1 MLRIKPLFILCAALL
16 TVTPAASADVNSDMN
31 QFFNKLGFASNTT
44 QPGVWQGQAAGYAY
58 GGSLYARTQVKNVQL
73 ISMTLPDINAGCGG
87 IDAYLGSFS
96 FINGEQLQRF
106 VKQIMSNAAGYF
118 FDLALQTTVPEIK
131 TAKDFLQKMASDINS
146 MNLSSCQ
153 AAQGIIG
160 GLFPRTQVSQQ
171 KVCQDIAGESNI
183 FADWAASR
191 QGCTV
196 GGKSDSVRD
205 KASDKDKERVTK
217 NINIMWNALSK
228 NRMFDGNKELK
239 EFVMTLT
246 GSLVF
251 GPNGEI
257 TPLSARTTD
266 RSIIR
271 AMMEGGTAKI
281 YHCNDSDKC
290 LKVVAD
296 TPVTISRDN
305 ALKSQITKLLA
316 SIQNKAVSDTPL
328 DDKEKGFISS
338 TTIPVFKYLVVRNVL
353 LPSFANA
360 FTEAGFATITFDYR
374 GFGESEGERGRL
386 VPAMQTEDI
395 ISVINWAEKQVCIDN
410 QRIGLWG
417 TSLGGCHV
425 FNAAAQDKRVKS
437 IVSQLAFADGEVLVT
452 GEMNE
457 LEKASFL
464 STLNKMAEKK
474 KNTGKEMFVGVTRVL
489 SDNESKVFFE
499 KVKGQYP
506 EMDIKIPFLTVM
518 ETLQYKPA
526 ESAAKVQCPVLVVI
540 AGQDSVNPPEQGRA
554 LYDAVASGTKELYE
568 EADACHYDIYEGAF
582 FERVAAVQT
591 QWFKKHL

>member
-1 MLRIKPLFILCAALL
+1 MMANNTSSRQAGHAARYVVARVLRGLFWCLKYTVILPLATMALMAL
-16 TVTPAASADVNSDMN
+16 FVLWKD
-31 QFFNKLGFASNTT
+31 NTT
-44 QPGVWQGQAAGYAY
+44 PGKLLVKEINFVRQTAPAGQFPV
-58 GGSLYARTQVKNVQL
+58 SE
-73 ISMTLPDINAGCGG
+73 CW
-87 IDAYLGSFS
+87 FS
-96 FINGEQLQRF
+96 SSDSSGR
-106 VKQIMSNAAGYF
+106 S
-118 FDLALQTTVPEIK
+118 EI
-131 TAKDFLQKMASDINS
+131 
-146 MNLSSCQ
+146 
-153 AAQGIIG
+153 
-160 GLFPRTQVSQQ
+160 
-171 KVCQDIAGESNI
+171 QDI
-183 FADWAASR
+183 
-191 QGCTV
+191 
-196 GGKSDSVRD
+196 
-205 KASDKDKERVTK
+205 
-217 NINIMWNALSK
+217 
-228 NRMFDGNKELK
+228 
-239 EFVMTLT
+239 
-246 GSLVF
+246 
-251 GPNGEI
+251 
-257 TPLSARTTD
+257 
-266 RSIIR
+266 
-271 AMMEGGTAKI
+271 
-281 YHCNDSDKC
+281 
-290 LKVVAD
+290 
-296 TPVTISRDN
+296 
-305 ALKSQITKLLA
+305 
-316 SIQNKAVSDTPL
+316 
-328 DDKEKGFISS
+328 
-338 TTIPVFKYLVVRNVL
+338 RNVL

-568 EADACHYDIYEGAF
+568 EADACHYDIYKGAF

>member
-1 MLRIKPLFILCAALL
+1 MSRFIQGDCVRVMATFPGNAVDFILTDPPYLVGFRDRQGRTIAGDKTDEWLQPACNEMYRVLKKDALMVSFYGWNRVDRFMAAWKNAGFSVVGHLVFTKTYTSKAAYVGYRHECAYILAKGRPALPQKPL
-16 TVTPAASADVNSDMN
+16 PDV
-31 QFFNKLGFASNTT
+31 LGWKYS
-44 QPGVWQGQAAGYAY
+44 G
-58 GGSLYARTQVKNVQL
+58 
-73 ISMTLPDINAGCGG
+73 
-87 IDAYLGSFS
+87 
-96 FINGEQLQRF
+96 
-106 VKQIMSNAAGYF
+106 
-118 FDLALQTTVPEIK
+118 
-131 TAKDFLQKMASDINS
+131 
-146 MNLSSCQ
+146 
-153 AAQGIIG
+153 
-160 GLFPRTQVSQQ
+160 
-171 KVCQDIAGESNI
+171 
-183 FADWAASR
+183 
-191 QGCTV
+191 
-196 GGKSDSVRD
+196 
-205 KASDKDKERVTK
+205 
-217 NINIMWNALSK
+217 
-228 NRMFDGNKELK
+228 NRHHPTEK
-239 EFVMTLT
+239 
-246 GSLVF
+246 
-251 GPNGEI
+251 
-257 TPLSARTTD
+257 
-266 RSIIR
+266 
-271 AMMEGGTAKI
+271 
-281 YHCNDSDKC
+281 
-290 LKVVAD
+290 
-296 TPVTISRDN
+296 PVI
-305 ALKSQITKLLA
+305 
-316 SIQNKAVSDTPL
+316 
-328 DDKEKGFISS
+328 
-338 TTIPVFKYLVVRNVL
+338 RNVL

-568 EADACHYDIYEGAF
+568 EADACHYDIYKGAF

>member
-1 MLRIKPLFILCAALL
+1 MKITDHKLSEGIAL
-16 TVTPAASADVNSDMN
+16 T
-31 QFFNKLGFASNTT
+31 F
-44 QPGVWQGQAAGYAY
+44 
-58 GGSLYARTQVKNVQL
+58 R
-73 ISMTLPDINAGCGG
+73 
-87 IDAYLGSFS
+87 
-96 FINGEQLQRF
+96 
-106 VKQIMSNAAGYF
+106 
-118 FDLALQTTVPEIK
+118 VPEGNIK
-131 TAKDFLQKMASDINS
+131 HPLILLCHGF
-146 MNLSSCQ
+146 C
-153 AAQGIIG
+153 GI
-160 GLFPRTQVSQQ
+160 
-171 KVCQDIAGESNI
+171 
-183 FADWAASR
+183 
-191 QGCTV
+191 
-196 GGKSDSVRD
+196 
-205 KASDKDKERVTK
+205 
-217 NINIMWNALSK
+217 
-228 NRMFDGNKELK
+228 
-239 EFVMTLT
+239 
-246 GSLVF
+246 
-251 GPNGEI
+251 
-257 TPLSARTTD
+257 
-266 RSIIR
+266 
-271 AMMEGGTAKI
+271 
-281 YHCNDSDKC
+281 
-290 LKVVAD
+290 
-296 TPVTISRDN
+296 
-305 ALKSQITKLLA
+305 
-316 SIQNKAVSDTPL
+316 
-328 DDKEKGFISS
+328 
-338 TTIPVFKYLVVRNVL
+338 RNVL

-540 AGQDSVNPPEQGRA
+540 AGGIVLIHQNR
-554 LYDAVASGTKELYE
+554 E
-568 EADACHYDIYEGAF
+568 EPYMMLLLLVLRNYTRKLTHAIMIFMKARF
-582 FERVAAVQT
+582 
-591 QWFKKHL
+591 

>member
-1 MLRIKPLFILCAALL
+1 MSFNAKDMTQGGQIASMRIRMFSQIANIILYCLFIFFWILVGLVLWVKISWQTFVNGCIYWWCTTLEGMRDLIRSQPVYEIQYYGKTFRMNAA
-16 TVTPAASADVNSDMN
+16 
-31 QFFNKLGFASNTT
+31 
-44 QPGVWQGQAAGYAY
+44 
-58 GGSLYARTQVKNVQL
+58 QVLHDKYM
-73 ISMTLPDINAGCGG
+73 IWC
-87 IDAYLGSFS
+87 
-96 FINGEQLQRF
+96 GEQLWSAF
-106 VKQIMSNAAGYF
+106 VLASVVALVICLITFFVVSWILGRQGKQQSEN
-118 FDLALQTTVPEIK
+118 EITGGRQLTDNPK
-131 TAKDFLQKMASDINS
+131 EVARMLKKDGKDSDI
-146 MNLSSCQ
+146 
-153 AAQGIIG
+153 
-160 GLFPRTQVSQQ
+160 
-171 KVCQDIAGESNI
+171 
-183 FADWAASR
+183 
-191 QGCTV
+191 
-196 GGKSDSVRD
+196 
-205 KASDKDKERVTK
+205 
-217 NINIMWNALSK
+217 
-228 NRMFDGNKELK
+228 
-239 EFVMTLT
+239 
-246 GSLVF
+246 
-251 GPNGEI
+251 
-257 TPLSARTTD
+257 
-266 RSIIR
+266 
-271 AMMEGGTAKI
+271 
-281 YHCNDSDKC
+281 
-290 LKVVAD
+290 
-296 TPVTISRDN
+296 
-305 ALKSQITKLLA
+305 
-316 SIQNKAVSDTPL
+316 
-328 DDKEKGFISS
+328 
-338 TTIPVFKYLVVRNVL
+338 RNVL

-568 EADACHYDIYEGAF
+568 EADACHYDIYKGAF